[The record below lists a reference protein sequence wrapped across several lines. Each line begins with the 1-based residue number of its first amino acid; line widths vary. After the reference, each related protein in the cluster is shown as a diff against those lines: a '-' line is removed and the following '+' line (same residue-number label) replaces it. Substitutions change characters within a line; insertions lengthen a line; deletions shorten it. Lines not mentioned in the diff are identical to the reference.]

1 MGQVVACPQCSA
13 QDFRASCGLSAA
25 ELETTS
31 AQMFVAGSQADQD
44 TQRVLRWLAD
54 DVVSRPAGWLTLWG
68 SYGTAK
74 TMVAHAVVAGL
85 VRAGI
90 QARYYHAKR
99 LEQGWFDDMR
109 GDTANAVM
117 YRRVRVLVID
127 EVDKINFKS
136 DWTRGAFSELMD
148 ERYRT
153 GLAGTTCTLLI
164 SQHDPA
170 DAVPGDVAS
179 RMADGRFYRQWKG
192 GKNRHTVSRAEWG
205 PGLWVPG
212 IVHVQGQDMRPYLR

>member
-1 MGQVVACPQCSA
+1 MSSRQPVPDIMGNILAANASMFSQENIRGALAWVPVARVYDNPYQT
-13 QDFRASCGLSAA
+13 RASY
-25 ELETTS
+25 
-31 AQMFVAGSQADQD
+31 
-44 TQRVLRWLAD
+44 D
-54 DVVSRPAGWLTLWG
+54 D
-68 SYGTAK
+68 
-74 TMVAHAVVAGL
+74 VAGL
-85 VRAGI
+85 IRAGI

-99 LEQGWFDDMR
+99 LEQGWFDDMS

-153 GLAGTTCTLLI
+153 GLAGKTCTMLI
-164 SQHDPA
+164 SQHDPVE
-170 DAVPGDVAS
+170 AVPGDVAS